1 MPALLTSKSDAL
13 SHADEGGVF
22 SAARKREMLI
32 DLREGFFRVCALAC
46 AGLFVYRGMYQVVED
61 PTRIN
66 AALVAISEILTFTWL
81 LLSRRPAT
89 RDWNPLTVIVSVT
102 ASFGVALIS
111 LKPGIAL
118 IPVYVAAPLQF
129 LALWFVIWGKISL
142 GRSFA
147 ILPANRGV
155 MTGGAYR
162 IVRHPIYAGY
172 LAGHVLFLL
181 SAFSF
186 HNLAVYA
193 VITYLQ
199 LYRILRE
206 EALLAAEPEYRAYM
220 ERVRYRLLPRVF

>member
-1 MPALLTSKSDAL
+1 MLALLMSKSDTL
-13 SHADEGGVF
+13 SPAADNRF
-22 SAARKREMLI
+22 LSAARKREILL
-32 DLREGFFRVCALAC
+32 DLREGFFRVCALVC
-46 AGLFVYRGMYQVVED
+46 AGLFVYRGVYQLIED
-61 PTRIN
+61 PTRLN

-81 LLSRRPAT
+81 LLSRRPVT
-89 RDWNPLTVIVSVT
+89 RDWNPLTVIVSVS
-102 ASFGVALIS
+102 ASFGVALIT
-111 LKPGIAL
+111 LQPGIAL
-118 IPVYVAAPLQF
+118 VPLYVAAPLQF
-129 LALWFVIWGKISL
+129 IALLFVIWGKISL

-162 IVRHPIYAGY
+162 LVRHPIYAGY
-172 LAGHVLFLL
+172 LAGHVLYLL

-206 EALLAAEPEYRAYM
+206 EALLSTVAEYRAYM
-220 ERVRYRLLPRVF
+220 ERVHYRLFYRLF

>member
-1 MPALLTSKSDAL
+1 MPALLTSKSEAL
-13 SHADEGGVF
+13 SHDNEGGYF
-22 SAARKREMLI
+22 SAARKRELLI
-32 DLREGFFRVCALAC
+32 DLREGFFRACALAC
-46 AGLFVYRGMYQVVED
+46 AGLFVYRGVYQVVED

-81 LLSRRPAT
+81 LLSRRPVT
-89 RDWNPLTVIVSVT
+89 RDWNLLTVIVSVT

-111 LKPGIAL
+111 LKPGIAV
-118 IPVYVAAPLQF
+118 IPVYIAAPLQF
-129 LALWFVIWGKISL
+129 LALSFVIWGKISL

-162 IVRHPIYAGY
+162 LVRHPIYAGY
-172 LAGHVLFLL
+172 LAGHVLYLL

>member
-1 MPALLTSKSDAL
+1 MLALLMSKSDTL
-13 SHADEGGVF
+13 SPAADNRF
-22 SAARKREMLI
+22 LSAARKREILL
-32 DLREGFFRVCALAC
+32 DLREGFFRVCALVC
-46 AGLFVYRGMYQVVED
+46 AGLFVYRGVYQLIED
-61 PTRIN
+61 PTRLN

-81 LLSRRPAT
+81 LLSRRPVT
-89 RDWNPLTVIVSVT
+89 RDWNPLTVIVSVS
-102 ASFGVALIS
+102 ASFGVALIT
-111 LKPGIAL
+111 LQPGIAL
-118 IPVYVAAPLQF
+118 IPLYVAAPLQF
-129 LALWFVIWGKISL
+129 IALLFVIWGKISL

-162 IVRHPIYAGY
+162 LVRHPIYAGY
-172 LAGHVLFLL
+172 LAGHVLYLL

-206 EALLAAEPEYRAYM
+206 EALLATVAEYRAYM
-220 ERVRYRLLPRVF
+220 ERVHYRLFYRLF